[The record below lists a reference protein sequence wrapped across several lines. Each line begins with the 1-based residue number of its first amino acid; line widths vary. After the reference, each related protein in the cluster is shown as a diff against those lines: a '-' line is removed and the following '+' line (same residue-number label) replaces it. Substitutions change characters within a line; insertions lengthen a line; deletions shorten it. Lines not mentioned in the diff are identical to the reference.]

1 MEREIVGRRWG
12 GMVGERRIR
21 RRLLQVK
28 EKAKRTAMHV
38 HANGRKKTEEGAG
51 WQHLNETFLTSLL
64 ELQQDSANEP
74 APKAL
79 CPAS

>member
-1 MEREIVGRRWG
+1 MGGRRT
-12 GMVGERRIR
+12 R

-28 EKAKRTAMHV
+28 EKAKHMAMDFHS
-38 HANGRKKTEEGAG
+38 NGRKKTEEGAD

-79 CPAS
+79 CPASLQLKWPRCPCS